1 MEICCDCIRRARD
14 SRERRA
20 CGHRRTDTRTSA
32 RHSAIRSDLTDEEWA
47 LVEPHL
53 PPPRQRSRHKSPE
66 RRDVLDAILYVLTTG
81 CQWRAL
87 PKDFP
92 PRSTVHDYFVDWH
105 GDGTLTRVHN
115 ALYCEARELVGKA
128 PTPTLSIVDS
138 QSVKGTERGNP
149 GRSFRLRCGQE
160 DQRCEAPHRRGHARP
175 DARPHG
181 DAGQYS
187 GSGHDRAA
195 NDGRAQPA
203 RGDSKVPPDGGS
215 RRGHGYR
222 GRCRPAVDDVN
233 LGCGQRL
240 CGAPQALDRERAFGW
255 LGRCRRLTKDF
266 EDRAGSTPH
275 SSFSP

>member
-1 MEICCDCIRRARD
+1 MWTSENRYAY
-14 SRERRA
+14 ERKAQRYP
-20 CGHRRTDTRTSA
+20 
-32 RHSAIRSDLTDEEWA
+32 SDLTDEEWA

-138 QSVKGTERGNP
+138 QSVKGAEKGGP
-149 GRSFRLRCGQE
+149 ISIPQV
-160 DQRCEAPHRRGHARP
+160 D
-175 DARPHG
+175 
-181 DAGQYS
+181 DAG
-187 GSGHDRAA
+187 
-195 NDGRAQPA
+195 
-203 RGDSKVPPDGGS
+203 SKKIKVRS
-215 RRGHGYR
+215 
-222 GRCRPAVDDVN
+222 A
-233 LGCGQRL
+233 
-240 CGAPQALDRERAFGW
+240 
-255 LGRCRRLTKDF
+255 T
-266 EDRAGSTPH
+266 
-275 SSFSP
+275 SPWTRSA

>member
-1 MEICCDCIRRARD
+1 MRAGGSKAARPPDPMPTSSEPSTRSITGGQCSTPIGGQDCRPF
-14 SRERRA
+14 
-20 CGHRRTDTRTSA
+20 DT
-32 RHSAIRSDLTDEEWA
+32 SDLTDEEWA

-138 QSVKGTERGNP
+138 QSVKGAEKGGPISIPQATMR
-149 GRSFRLRCGQE
+149 
-160 DQRCEAPHRRGHARP
+160 ARR
-175 DARPHG
+175 
-181 DAGQYS
+181 
-187 GSGHDRAA
+187 
-195 NDGRAQPA
+195 
-203 RGDSKVPPDGGS
+203 SKVRS
-215 RRGHGYR
+215 
-222 GRCRPAVDDVN
+222 A
-233 LGCGQRL
+233 
-240 CGAPQALDRERAFGW
+240 
-255 LGRCRRLTKDF
+255 T
-266 EDRAGSTPH
+266 
-275 SSFSP
+275 SPWTRSA